1 MQNKFGSDTNLISSR
16 LQLPSYDLKSLFFR
30 LLPRDTEIEKFI
42 GRPQLT
48 EFLCWLDYANCVAK
62 ECADTAIAIKL
73 AEQLR
78 FHLFES
84 SIEPAIIEPNFTAF
98 ALVLAAKV
106 INKIDAKFI
115 CDREYIFICK

>member
-1 MQNKFGSDTNLISSR
+1 MDLGRIQISNR
-16 LQLPSYDLKSLFFR
+16 LHSFPQIIRPKIPFFFR
-30 LLPRDTEIEKFI
+30 LLPRDTEIENFI

-48 EFLCWLDYANCVAK
+48 EFLCWLDYTNCVAK

-98 ALVLAAKV
+98 ALVLASKV

-115 CDREYIFICK
+115 CDREYICSYK